1 MDKKYYKVKCLIEDL
16 VILEKE
22 FPDHTYFFEITFS
35 ENLLAHYFVI
45 ATDNY
50 HAVMQKYSGLPPYH
64 ISQLTKEEFMK
75 FKVKTVESIRGTA
88 TLSPFPV
95 NLQDS

>member
-35 ENLLAHYFVI
+35 ENLLAH
-45 ATDNY
+45 
-50 HAVMQKYSGLPPYH
+50 
-64 ISQLTKEEFMK
+64 
-75 FKVKTVESIRGTA
+75 
-88 TLSPFPV
+88 
-95 NLQDS
+95 